1 MEPDIGKP
9 MWRGP
14 AAARVSTRARGA
26 TLWRDRQPTRC
37 AGQPSHRPGSA
48 APTSVGAVARPAA
61 RPSGANSRRPRG
73 KGRTLEREGARA
85 SATRPS
91 GGWKPQRGR
100 LWHRRGEQGRVTDR
114 ASFRR
119 DSDPLEQG
127 RNVGRSSRGGV
138 ARCRCFQHVAQR
150 RCPWIGKTADTSR
163 KRPRRAGVVSQG
175 ATTDPGKAD
184 IRADPPRPCS
194 RVP

>member
-1 MEPDIGKP
+1 MEPDVGQP
-9 MWRGP
+9 TWHGP

-26 TLWRDRQPTRC
+26 TLSRDRQPTRC

-48 APTSVGAVARPAA
+48 VPTSVGAVARPAA
-61 RPSGANSRRPRG
+61 RPSGAIPRRPRG

-85 SATRPS
+85 SATRS
-91 GGWKPQRGR
+91 GGGWKPQRGR
-100 LWHRRGEQGRVTDR
+100 LWHRRGEQGSGNRPCELSPRLGPARTGPE
-114 ASFRR
+114 RR
-119 DSDPLEQG
+119 M
-127 RNVGRSSRGGV
+127 SSRGGV
-138 ARCRCFQHVAQR
+138 ARCRCFQHVAHG

-175 ATTDPGKAD
+175 ATTDSGKAD